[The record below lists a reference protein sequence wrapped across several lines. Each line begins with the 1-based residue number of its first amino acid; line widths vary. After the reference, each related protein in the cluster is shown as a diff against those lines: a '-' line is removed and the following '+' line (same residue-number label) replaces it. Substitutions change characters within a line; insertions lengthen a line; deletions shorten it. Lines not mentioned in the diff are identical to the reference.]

1 MRILFLV
8 QGEGRGHLTQ
18 ALSFAQLVETAGHE
32 VVGAMVGVTQN
43 RPTPLFF
50 SEQFPA
56 PITPLPSPGLVYHTQ
71 TNALQPSKTAFN
83 AILHVR
89 TYRRSIRQIRDVI
102 ESLKPD
108 LVVNFYEL
116 LGGLT
121 YGLYRPAVP
130 MICVA
135 HQYLAFHPQFQFPT
149 GKFVDRTL
157 FKLTSRL
164 TAWGA
169 KELLALSFDQQPEVP
184 GSRLRI
190 VPPLLRRE
198 VIERNPTTG
207 DFLLAYTTHP
217 GLVAQIVKA
226 HLQHPHIQLHGFHS
240 GTQAPA
246 ERIDATLT
254 YHAINGQRFLDA
266 MQNCRAVVT
275 TAGFEAVC
283 EAFYMGK
290 PVLMIPQPNHFEQAC
305 NALDG
310 QRAGVGVAS
319 DSFELNRLLDFMPN
333 YNASASEQ
341 FRLWYG
347 RGYYLFLAAL
357 NRAYESNRKNTGS
370 SGSMR
375 LKIPTIA
382 HSKLVFRQLLYRLLP
397 KNNGKSVPV
406 FGELSEKP

>member
-18 ALSFAQLVETAGHE
+18 ALSFAQLVESAGHE
-32 VVGAMVGVTQN
+32 VVGALVGVTQN
-43 RPTPLFF
+43 RPTPAFF

-71 TNALQPSKTAFN
+71 TNALQPSKTAWKALLN
-83 AILHVR
+83 AR
-89 TYRRSIRQIRDVI
+89 TYRRSLRQIRDAI
-102 ESLKPD
+102 ESLEPD
-108 LVVNFYEL
+108 LVINFYEL

-135 HQYLAFHPQFQFPT
+135 HQYLAFHPRFQFPA
-149 GKFVDRTL
+149 GQLIDRIL

-164 TAWGA
+164 TALGA
-169 KELLALSFDQQPEVP
+169 RELLALSFDQQPEVP
-184 GSRLRI
+184 GSRLRV

-198 VIERNPTTG
+198 VLERNPSAG

-217 GLVAQIVKA
+217 GLVAQLAKA
-226 HLQHPHIQLHGFHS
+226 HQQHPDIPMHCFHS
-240 GTQAPA
+240 GTKAA
-246 ERIDATLT
+246 EERIDATLT

-266 MQNCRAVVT
+266 MQDCRAVVT

-319 DSFELNRLLDFMPN
+319 NAFDLSRLLDFMPN
-333 YNASASEQ
+333 YDATISAQ
-341 FRLWYG
+341 FRAWYG
-347 RGYYLFLAAL
+347 QGYYLFLAAL
-357 NRAYESNRKNTGS
+357 NRTVESKTQKPRQ
-370 SGSMR
+370 R
-375 LKIPTIA
+375 
-382 HSKLVFRQLLYRLLP
+382 SKTWSAVFR
-397 KNNGKSVPV
+397 VV
-406 FGELSEKP
+406 SEK